1 MSPFFTRDERSL
13 CSENHLVTTS
23 ATKDVVRMCQTR
35 LGVMTATWLTRIKHF
50 YVEFTSINQMRDFM
64 SGRKK
69 KDSVHL
75 SHVMKGCEM
84 RWKSTCFLWFF
95 WLFFSLQTNFLGGEL
110 NHEYVPLSISIKTD
124 TIHFPQSRLSILKLT
139 SVSSCVSCTVDLSLQ
154 SRKNDM
160 ISGLM

>member
-69 KDSVHL
+69 RIGPSESCDKRLWD
-75 SHVMKGCEM
+75 EM
-84 RWKSTCFLWFF
+84 EVDLFFVGFF

-154 SRKNDM
+154 SRKNNM